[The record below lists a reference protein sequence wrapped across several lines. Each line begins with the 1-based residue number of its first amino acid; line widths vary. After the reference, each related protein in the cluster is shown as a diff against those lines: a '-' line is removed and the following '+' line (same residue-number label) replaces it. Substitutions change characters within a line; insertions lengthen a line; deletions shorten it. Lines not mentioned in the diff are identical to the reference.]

1 MGERYVLTTNTREK
15 CQMMPQKEISPE
27 QGSPHIALVWVQI
40 LKEQLFAGGLPQTP
54 HDALSVLRD
63 RVYRFGAKYAPSDF
77 LRRLTGTAVPD
88 SAPFLR
94 YLREKHLGEA
104 K

>member
-40 LKEQLFAGGLPQTP
+40 LKEQLFASLLYGRPVFLHNRVKRVLIHLLVVNPQEVCY
-54 HDALSVLRD
+54 HYIGFR
-63 RVYRFGAKYAPSDF
+63 
-77 LRRLTGTAVPD
+77 
-88 SAPFLR
+88 
-94 YLREKHLGEA
+94 
-104 K
+104 

>member
-1 MGERYVLTTNTREK
+1 MGYFPTYMLGNLIGA
-15 CQMMPQKEISPE
+15 M
-27 QGSPHIALVWVQI
+27 
-40 LKEQLFAGGLPQTP
+40 LKEQFFAGGLPETP
-54 HDALSVLRD
+54 NDALSVLRD

-77 LRRLTGTAVPD
+77 LRRLTGSDVPD
-88 SAPFLR
+88 AAPFLR